1 MKEVRR
7 YLRAANLPFRTL
19 WGRMRDQDLFLM
31 ASAIAFGILLT
42 TMPVLIIFASI
53 AGIILHASG
62 VDVQHLPEILA
73 TVFPPQPFAEEIR
86 GAILR
91 VVSDVV
97 DYRTSLGLVGFGAL
111 ILTTSFL
118 FDIIRTALHRIYRI
132 RPRRR
137 IILSFLFDVLFV
149 FAALV
154 LLVLSNIALW
164 ALDFAREYIV
174 QRYHVDAAALAHLDQ
189 SIPSVVVILLTTAFF
204 YILYGY
210 LTDTRPPWPA
220 AVASTLS
227 ATTLWLLSGV
237 AFGLYL
243 QSYTL
248 IGTVYGPYAFLL
260 VLLLW
265 VYYSSL
271 VFVFGGVVGE
281 VFWERLRRKR
291 GEAT

>member
-1 MKEVRR
+1 
-7 YLRAANLPFRTL
+7 
-19 WGRMRDQDLFLM
+19 MRELDLFLM

-86 GAILR
+86 QAILQ
-91 VVSDVV
+91 VVRDVM
-97 DYRTSLGLVGFGAL
+97 DYRTTLGLFGFGAL
-111 ILTTSFL
+111 IFTSSFL

-137 IILSFLFDVLFV
+137 FLLGFLFEILFV
-149 FAALV
+149 FAALI
-154 LLVLSNIALW
+154 LLVMSNIALW
-164 ALDFAREYIV
+164 ALNFLREYFI
-174 QRYHVDAAALAHLDQ
+174 QRYHFDADVLARLDQ
-189 SIPSVVVILLTTAFF
+189 SIPSVVVVLLTAAFF
-204 YILYGY
+204 YILYAY
-210 LTDTRPPWPA
+210 LTDTRPPWQAP
-220 AVASTLS
+220 VASTLS

-237 AFGLYL
+237 LFGLYL
-243 QSYTL
+243 RSNTV

-271 VFVFGGVVGE
+271 IFVFGGVVGE

-291 GEAT
+291 GEAG